1 MRLRGCNA
9 DMPRFVY
16 DLVVALTNNPAE
28 RVLCVMKLFIK
39 ISSRFRSEHG
49 ARDSA
54 TIRNALLTVR
64 KQGSNGIE
72 ALRRNPTSLSA
83 GLQSQPAIRPRDSC
97 LPLAYRAAASTRPAT
112 CARTGGKD
120 LGSYGRDATLIIA
133 RWP

>member
-1 MRLRGCNA
+1 
-9 DMPRFVY
+9 MPRFVY

-54 TIRNALLTVR
+54 TIRNALLTVC

-72 ALRRNPTSLSA
+72 ALRRDPTSLSA

-97 LPLAYRAAASTRPAT
+97 LPLRIVPPPLCAQLPVRVRVVKIWAAMVGMLP
-112 CARTGGKD
+112 
-120 LGSYGRDATLIIA
+120 
-133 RWP
+133 